1 MIFLKCPCNKG
12 EIKVEQGRFEGGYT
26 VKVECPYC
34 KEKYNSDV
42 RMLPKGFYARLTP
55 KSYPSY
61 AGYKAPE
68 NNYPDA
74 VIIKE
79 HQADS
84 DAGANKERNI
94 LIEKFPQMELVK
106 YLRKLENN
114 TDDGLVDCMMR
125 VLLSVN
131 EKEEMIK
138 QLQRA
143 ISLYDDYKYGT
154 YTQREYGKEQE
165 GLEKLKY
172 DLERDKFSKL
182 LLIKLYNFQR

>member
-12 EIKVEQGRFEGGYT
+12 KIEVEQGKFEGDYT

-42 RMLPKGFYARLTP
+42 RRLPKGFYVRLTP

-68 NNYPDA
+68 KNYPDTA
-74 VIIKE
+74 TIKG
-79 HQADS
+79 HKAD
-84 DAGANKERNI
+84 ANKERNI

-131 EKEEMIK
+131 EKAEMIK
-138 QLQRA
+138 QLQMA

-172 DLERDKFSKL
+172 DLERDKASKL

>member
-1 MIFLKCPCNKG
+1 MIFLKCPCNRGKI
-12 EIKVEQGRFEGGYT
+12 EVEQGKFDGDYT
-26 VKVECPYC
+26 VKIECPYC

-42 RMLPKGFYARLTP
+42 RRLPKGFYVRLTP

-68 NNYPDA
+68 KNYPDTA
-74 VIIKE
+74 TIKG
-79 HQADS
+79 HKAD
-84 DAGANKERNI
+84 ANKERNI

-131 EKEEMIK
+131 EKAEMIK
-138 QLQRA
+138 QLQMA

-172 DLERDKFSKL
+172 NLERDKFSKL